1 MGSTERIDEK
11 DLQIIG
17 ILSDN
22 ARTSLRE
29 IEKKVDLSPS
39 SIRLRMERLVE
50 IGVIKRY
57 TLQIDYRKLGLDIQ
71 VLILITAKPGASKDL
86 HHVLSNFPQV
96 SEVLRTVGPA
106 TFILTVR
113 VKGITELT
121 HFISEELENLS
132 GVERIETMLIL
143 PD

>member
-50 IGVIKRY
+50 LGVIKRY

-71 VLILITAKPGASKDL
+71 VLILITAKPGVSKEL

-113 VKGITELT
+113 VKDITELT
-121 HFISEELENLS
+121 HFVSEELENLS

>member
-1 MGSTERIDEK
+1 MGSFERIDDK
-11 DLQIIG
+11 DLQIIE
-17 ILSDN
+17 ILSGN

-50 IGVIKRY
+50 LGVIKRY
-57 TLQIDYRKLGLDIQ
+57 TVDVDYRKLGFDIQ
-71 VLILITAKPGASKDL
+71 VLILITAQPGAAKELYDT
-86 HHVLSNFPQV
+86 LSNFSQV
-96 SEVLRTVGPA
+96 SEVMKTVGPA

-113 VKGITELT
+113 VKDIVELT
-121 HFISEELENLS
+121 HFVSQELENLR